1 MKIDTHIQTVIEEL
15 KRLKAPETTL
25 NEFQVFLGSFQD
37 IQTQLASIE
46 TMNQSFYQ
54 HLETINNK
62 HVTDIDHLLLSKNET
77 EEKFVFEKETFRNN
91 YIESLHHIDQDY
103 IKQKKAIEKKY
114 QEEKTQLLDDIKSY
128 ENEKNKQDSLIL
140 KNIQEIKKKYEAI
153 VLTIEDK
160 TSEKIAQ
167 VTENLKQSI
176 TKIED
181 QIHLDITNYEIQ
193 YKQLIET
200 REIESTSHD
209 TDYIDIKSHYNI
221 LNKTLNKQINILKH
235 KKTLVMK
242 SLEDKYESLI
252 KPLDTRVENLE
263 LRANELKKD
272 RLKQR
277 DFEIQKLQDR
287 KIVEFE
293 RYEEQRKK
301 TIAQTAE
308 AVSLLNSKLSNYREI
323 TNEKKRKIVRDFQTK
338 SMSSNH
344 ETLKKNRELSYLDN
358 DLNQFI
364 LKTRKDIKIKKSEG
378 QLLLFELHKN
388 HQILIADIEFLI
400 KKELYTTTFDLRKID
415 IELKHDQEKILDQ
428 KQRLLQEKAYYK
440 NSVDAAYQKD
450 ILSYETQINLASQ
463 TQERDLGQLVLDA
476 SIDITYI
483 DKNMIDI
490 QIRHDHLILTQK
502 QQIDLLNF
510 QLEKELS
517 MLQTH
522 KSQQLDQ
529 ASRTRDL
536 DLEESQLRLDLK
548 QETFDEQT
556 AAYKHKLDA
565 LFIHYEKDLSH
576 NEYRYEYQKDNLKRE
591 HDFKSTKRQ
600 LIFNAFES
608 KVNLRRIQMDFYRS
622 EQVIDVH
629 VDLFYGYIQQML
641 LTQLKAASLLMSCV
655 QLLEQ
660 TFQYHENPETMR
672 QMIDALQYIHKDI
685 TSLNKDKMTKLKE
698 AFHLT
703 YQTHFEN
710 AKSVVLTMHQKDEQQ
725 LHDDYVQKQQQE
737 KSELLKKKYEYEVL
751 MKQFSNVKDEQALKR
766 IEKAYSKINTDLETI
781 EHDIHHAT
789 NQENQAFEQF
799 KIKFLQW
806 TNKKFNHYQHIIKKL
821 TKTEQ
826 YSNDFFN
833 HIETQTQKL
842 SQTLYYTN
850 QVIFGMT
857 KSANKQYHKLIE
869 LMQIQQPHIYQKLLS
884 YQHDMQQAL
893 IQEKHSKT
901 TLIQKVIDIWQ
912 ANQDQL
918 QTSYDQELNFSRRTF
933 RENIVAKKND
943 AEHKITQYHREFNE
957 ARDKRLKSI
966 QKLETSLQQFA
977 SKKTTTLETLQF
989 NQKAMVEQE
998 TLKLTQQEQTLISDQ
1013 VKSIDSLQQNHIK
1026 KQLQYDDKITNALNS
1041 IEQRLIKYLSF
1052 VSKLRENYKEKMIDK
1067 TLYES
1072 KLRQNHKKRVLHSK
1086 QKTSLLISNHKK
1098 EKRLHLIQL
1107 DKHEKREQIILNK
1120 KHQSIEFWLKKS
1132 YQFKLKSLDFN

>member
-37 IQTQLASIE
+37 IQTQLESIE

-54 HLETINNK
+54 ALETINNK

-77 EEKFVFEKETFRNN
+77 EDKFVTEKETFRNN

-103 IKQKKAIEKKY
+103 MKQKKAIEKKY

-181 QIHLDITNYEIQ
+181 QINQDITNYEIQ
-193 YKQLIET
+193 YKQLLES

-221 LNKTLNKQINILKH
+221 LNKTLNKQINVLKH

-252 KPLDTRVENLE
+252 KPLDTRIENLDF
-263 LRANELKKD
+263 RANELKKD
-272 RLKQR
+272 RINKR
-277 DFEIQKLQDR
+277 DFEIQKLQER
-287 KIVEFE
+287 KTLEFE

-344 ETLKKNRELSYLDN
+344 ETLQKNRELSYLDN

-364 LKTRKDIKIKKSEG
+364 LKTRKDIRLKKSEG

-388 HQILIADIEFLI
+388 HQILISDIEFLI

-428 KQRLLQEKAYYK
+428 KQRLLQEKAFYK

-502 QQIDLLNF
+502 HEIDMLNF
-510 QLEKELS
+510 QLEKEIA
-517 MLQTH
+517 MIQTL

-529 ASRTRDL
+529 ASRTRDF

-556 AAYKHKLDA
+556 ATYKNKLDA

-591 HDFKSTKRQ
+591 HDFKTTKRQ

-608 KVNLRRIQMDFYRS
+608 KVNLRKIQMYFYRS

-629 VDLFYGYIQQML
+629 VDLFYGFIQQL
-641 LTQLKAASLLMSCV
+641 LLKQYKAASLLMSCV

-710 AKSVVLTMHQKDEQQ
+710 AKSVVLNMHQKDEQQ
-725 LHDDYVQKQQQE
+725 LHDDYIQKRQQE
-737 KSELLKKKYEYEVL
+737 KTELLKKKYEYEVL

-766 IEKAYSKINTDLETI
+766 IEKAYSKINFDLETI
-781 EHDIHHAT
+781 EQDIHHTT
-789 NQENQAFEQF
+789 NQANQAFEQF

-857 KSANKQYHKLIE
+857 KSAFKQYHKLIE
-869 LMQIQQPHIYQKLLS
+869 LIQLQQSHIYRELLS
-884 YQHDMQQAL
+884 YQHDMQRAL

-901 TLIQKVIDIWQ
+901 TLIQEAIDIWQ

-918 QTSYDQELNFSRRTF
+918 QTSYDLELNFSRRTF
-933 RENIVAKKND
+933 RENIVGKKND

-957 ARDKRLKSI
+957 ARDKRLKTI

-977 SKKTTTLETLQF
+977 SKKITTLETLQF
-989 NQKAMVEQE
+989 NQKVMVEQE
-998 TLKLTQQEQTLISDQ
+998 TLKLTQQKQTLISDQ
-1013 VKSIDSLQQNHIK
+1013 AKSIDSLQQNLIK
-1026 KQLQYDDKITNALNS
+1026 KQHQYDEKITNALNS

-1052 VSKLRENYKEKMIDK
+1052 VSKLRENYKEKLIDK

-1086 QKTSLLISNHKK
+1086 QKTSRLISSHKK
-1098 EKRLHLIQL
+1098 EKRLHLIHL
-1107 DKHEKREQIILNK
+1107 DKHEKREQTILNK